1 MNEILS
7 LNDLFHLNDEELKHT
22 KIRFCIPPGGS
33 DDNPI
38 EVFKRN
44 PEEILDWLFYR
55 RRKGFFS
62 VGDNAICL
70 VRLKNDPDLWLFAA
84 MQKVVKDLDVRD
96 GRAYEGKD
104 FERYKPLCGR
114 VIIRFHKGRY
124 SLLKADKVMDD
135 GHIAMD
141 EFEVVQVLSD
151 VFDDNPFPGYDQISL
166 PWREVERII
175 VRNLMDWRNA
185 LEHQKGVY
193 VITDRATGKLY
204 VGSATS
210 DKGMLLKR
218 WSDYVRDGHG
228 GDVELRKVVKE
239 KGFDY
244 VKNNF
249 TYTLLENWNKRTDD
263 QRILER
269 ESWWKNALDSRQ
281 HGYND
286 N

>member
-7 LNDLFHLNDEELKHT
+7 LNDLLHLNDEELKHT
-22 KIRFCIPPGGS
+22 KIRFCIPPRGS

-44 PEEILDWLFYR
+44 PEEILNWLFN
-55 RRKGFFS
+55 RRKNGFFS

-84 MQKVVKDLDVRD
+84 MQKVVKDLDVWD

-104 FERYKPLCGR
+104 FDRYKPLCGR
-114 VIIRFHKGRY
+114 VIIRFHKGQY
-124 SLLKADKVMDD
+124 SLLKADTVMDD

-166 PWREVERII
+166 PWREIERII

-228 GDVELRKVVKE
+228 GDVELRKVVEE

-249 TYTLLENWNKRTDD
+249 TYTLQVPRGKR
-263 QRILER
+263 
-269 ESWWKNALDSRQ
+269 
-281 HGYND
+281 G
-286 N
+286 

>member
-7 LNDLFHLNDEELKHT
+7 LNDLLHLNDEELKHT
-22 KIRFCIPPGGS
+22 KIRFCIVPGGS
-33 DDNPI
+33 NDDPI

-44 PEEILDWLFYR
+44 PEEILGWLFH
-55 RRKGFFS
+55 RRKQNHFN
-62 VGDNAICL
+62 VGENAICL
-70 VRLKNDPDLWLFAA
+70 VRLKNDPNLWLFAT
-84 MQKVVKDLDVRD
+84 MQKVVRDLDVWD
-96 GRAYEGKD
+96 SYAYEGKE
-104 FERYKPLCGR
+104 FAQYKPLYGR
-114 VIIRFHKGRY
+114 VIIRFHKGQYQFRN
-124 SLLKADKVMDD
+124 ADTVV
-135 GHIAMD
+135 D
-141 EFEVVQVLSD
+141 EFEVVQVLPD

-218 WSDYVRDGHG
+218 WSDYVQNGHG
-228 GDVELRKVVKE
+228 GDVELRKIVEE

-244 VKNNF
+244 VKDNF
-249 TYTLLENWNKRTDD
+249 THTLLENWNERTDD
-263 QRILER
+263 KRILKR
-269 ESWWKNALDSRQ
+269 ESWWKEALDSRK
-281 HGYND
+281 HGYN
-286 N
+286 NN